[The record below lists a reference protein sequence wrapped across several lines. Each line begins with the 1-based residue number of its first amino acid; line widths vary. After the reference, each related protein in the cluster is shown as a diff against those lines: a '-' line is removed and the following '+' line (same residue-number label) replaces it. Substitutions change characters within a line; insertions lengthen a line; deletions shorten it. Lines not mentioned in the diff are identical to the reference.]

1 MRKQFMAGILAAAMT
16 AAALTGCGSSNTSAP
31 ATEAAKT
38 EAAKT
43 ETAATEAAK
52 TEAAAEAKAEE
63 NQAAAGS
70 GQTVKVICP
79 YGVGGT
85 ADIIARKFSEVAT
98 KTHPEYNFIVEQ
110 QTGGDGFAAATAFTQ
125 EDPSTTDLLVYG
137 YGVAYRHDLGK
148 QFNTEVVDFDRSEIL
163 PLATVDDRTWIL
175 YTTPDQTL
183 AGLLEKAKAGSLK
196 MSGGNPLSDPHLAL
210 GSLLAQEDGKVMVVP
225 YDGGAAQKKGLTDGE
240 VDCFVGTTQAAQEDV
255 EAGILIPVLAFS
267 DKAFKGFKGPQGDI
281 VVPSL
286 AGDDKAADLDASKDY
301 TKSILPAGGS
311 IATRKGASQEW
322 QDAVVQVAKD
332 VWATDEYKDFIAS
345 IMLNDTEYYG
355 EDDVQHYEDAC
366 AAAVEAFKLLSGQQ

>member
-1 MRKQFMAGILAAAMT
+1 MRKQLLAGILATAMAASL
-16 AAALTGCGSSNTSAP
+16 AACGSSSAP
-31 ATEAAKT
+31 SAATEAAKT

-43 ETAATEAAK
+43 ES
-52 TEAAAEAKAEE
+52 AAETKAEE
-63 NQAAAGS
+63 KQAATGS
-70 GQTVKVICP
+70 GETVKVICP

-85 ADIIARKFSEVAT
+85 ADIIARKFAEVAT

-183 AGLLEKAKAGSLK
+183 GGLIEKAKSGGLK

-210 GSLLAQEDGKVMVVP
+210 GSLLAQEGGKVMVVP

-255 EAGILIPVLAFS
+255 EAGNLIPVLAFS
-267 DKAFKGFKGPQGDI
+267 DKAFTGFKGPQGDI
-281 VVPSL
+281 TVPSL
-286 AGDDKAADLDASKDY
+286 AGADMAADLDASKDY

-311 IATRKGASQEW
+311 LATRKGASQEW

-345 IMLNDTEYYG
+345 IMLNDTEIYG
-355 EDDVQHYEDAC
+355 QDDVQHYEDAC
-366 AAAVEAFKLLSGQQ
+366 KAAVEAFKLLSGQN